1 MNKLTNFFTMFILCF
16 PLILLFANLSCSKS
30 DKHKIKKDDLID
42 RKSFILGMI
51 TGFAECVAGECKK
64 CAFSPP
70 FYPED
75 FGMLQAEAEKIAEE
89 QGVLLWL
96 EENNDIKEEYR
107 VYWWVIYKFPEVLEE
122 YKAIRKQ
129 GFNPAWE
136 FDEFRNLLSYG
147 TVWGEGAEKITPR
160 MRKKETIMGTVSR
173 IIFKPGDWPLK
184 KEARLNQNR

>member
-1 MNKLTNFFTMFILCF
+1 MKKWTILLTKLIFCF
-16 PLILLFANLSCSKS
+16 PLILLCANLSCNKS
-30 DKHKIKKDDLID
+30 DQHEIKKSEPID

-75 FGMLQAEAEKIAEE
+75 YGILKPEAEKIAEE
-89 QGVLLWL
+89 QGVHLWL

-122 YKAIRKQ
+122 YKAIKEQ
-129 GFNPAWE
+129 DFNPVWE
-136 FDEFRNLLSYG
+136 FDEFRDLLSYG
-147 TVWGEGAEKITPR
+147 TVWGEGAEKITPK
-160 MRKKETIMGTVSR
+160 MRKKETIMETVSR

-184 KEARLNQNR
+184 KEARVNQ